1 MSADFGALVRDE
13 PKILWTLVADLVK
26 AESARHSGHKTGR
39 RPNVTLTSI
48 DELYETLFPATYTLQ
63 AFPVALDALMRS
75 KGVSTRALAA
85 QIGTSQTLVA
95 RLARGSMKPTTAW
108 MQKVASAFKVHPA
121 WFVEYRTE
129 RCHELLI
136 ELMNAHP
143 ELTVQV
149 FRRAFGAPA

>member
-1 MSADFGALVRDE
+1 MSADFGVLVRDE

-39 RPNVTLTSI
+39 RPNVSLTSI
-48 DELYETLFPATYTLQ
+48 DELYDTLFPATYTLQ
-63 AFPVALDALMRS
+63 PFPVAVDTLMRS

-85 QIGTSQTLVA
+85 QIGASQALIA
-95 RLARGSMKPTTAW
+95 QLARGSKKPSVHW
-108 MQKVASAFKVHPA
+108 MQKIAAAFKVHPA

-129 RCHELLI
+129 RCHELLV
-136 ELMNAHP
+136 ELLDANP